1 MNIVA
6 ENIIEILKIG
16 LSGFA
21 FLMMW
26 LSYLLLKAEQKREQ
40 DPRPGF
46 IKAIYVFM
54 ALSFSFA
61 VLVASYAA
69 FELIRDLDHEQFQEQ
84 VAKCRDELGELQ
96 SISMMEDQ
104 SVNNLQAAIIRA
116 VGQCDTLL
124 IDLDSATP

>member
-1 MNIVA
+1 MVA
-6 ENIIEILKIG
+6 ENVIEILKVG

-40 DPRPGF
+40 NPRPGF

-54 ALSFSFA
+54 ALSLSFA
-61 VLVASYAA
+61 VLVAANAA
-69 FELIRDLDHEQFQEQ
+69 FGLMRQLDHDQFQEQ
-84 VAKCRDELGELQ
+84 VANCRDELEELQ

-124 IDLDSATP
+124 LDLDSSTP